1 MTTALDLLAADSA
14 RSRAA
19 SALAAP
25 VAKSITAQQFA
36 SGADLDGLAAPG
48 RLVAPMAQS
57 TWVMRAITIKTGEL
71 ANAPIEFYAGEQEYK
86 DAAFSEFWR
95 APFRAAN
102 GGRLSLAQGEAWLAT
117 WLDLEGECFLV
128 LDDLWLI
135 GTGRVRQPSPIL
147 IAAPARMRHVVRGG
161 ELIGWVYTDAAGHQ
175 VPLLPEQVI
184 HYALP
189 NPYDL
194 WRGLAPLSP
203 MLNAV
208 ESDVAAGIYIRNLM
222 RNNGDQGVYVVA
234 KDGSMLTTEQREQ
247 ITSVLRA
254 KRAARMRGQ
263 FIPTFLGGQIE
274 ITDPKAQAP
283 DANLQATRLASR
295 HEIFI
300 GLGVP
305 ASMADVQASYSIGS
319 ASDRYQLITGTC
331 QPLGRLLCGLLSMLA
346 TRTAGRAIEAEHDW
360 DNHQVMQEVRRSRTD
375 VALKLWGTGMPMEKV
390 SEYLDLGLPK
400 YAGWDRGYLP
410 FSVTEV
416 GGADAVPP
424 AADPTLAE
432 NPPEDTPEVAQIR
445 ALILLRQRSRQE
457 PTCTADSA
465 PVCTCGTGDLV
476 TLADRDP
483 AEIKLWSMIMR
494 VRRQQEKQ
502 YKSRLSRVL
511 FDARS
516 EVLRALDGY
525 QPAEKSAD
533 GIVAKGAV
541 TDFLFSLEKFTAKLS
556 AAFRSQAALTLQASG
571 NQLYEELGRDDP
583 FTYPSA
589 DVLEFVRA
597 RENKIGGA
605 SKRIHEKIKETL
617 EEGITA
623 GDTQAELAARVK
635 EAFNGLDDGRAITIA
650 QTEAQAAFAQ
660 GRQVAMEAAGIE
672 YKQWLT
678 SGNPNTRATHAAC
691 NGQVV
696 RIDERFEVPP
706 GSGVYLDHP
715 GDPTGPADE
724 VINCHCVSIPVEKP

>member
-1 MTTALDLLAADSA
+1 MRTALDLLAADSA
-14 RSRAA
+14 RTRAA
-19 SALAAP
+19 VGSAAP

-36 SGADLDGLAAPG
+36 SGSDLDGVAAPG

-57 TWVMRAITIKTGEL
+57 TWVMRAISIKTGEL
-71 ANAPIEFYAGEQEYK
+71 ANAPIEFYSGEQEYK
-86 DAAFSEFWR
+86 EAAFAEFWR

-128 LDDLWLI
+128 LDDIWLI

-147 IAAPARMRHVVRGG
+147 IAAPSRMRHVVQGG
-161 ELIGWVYTDAAGHQ
+161 ELVGWVYTDAAGHQ
-175 VPLLPEQVI
+175 VPLLPEQVV
-184 HYALP
+184 HHALP

-208 ESDVAAGIYIRNLM
+208 ESDVAAGLYVRNLM

-254 KRAARMRGQ
+254 KRAARMAGQ

-346 TRTAGRAIEAEHDW
+346 TRTAGREIEAEHDW

-432 NPPEDTPEVAQIR
+432 TPIEDTPEVAQIR
-445 ALILLRQRSRQE
+445 ALLALRRRSHQA
-457 PTCTADSA
+457 PACSAGTA
-465 PVCTCGTGDLV
+465 PVCTCGTGELV

-483 AEIKLWSMIMR
+483 AEVARWSTIMR

-525 QPAEKSAD
+525 QPAEKSA
-533 GIVAKGAV
+533 GGVVAKGAV

-556 AAFRSQAALTLQASG
+556 AAFRAQAALTLQASG

-589 DVLEFVRA
+589 EVLEFVRA

-623 GDTQAELAARVK
+623 GDTQAELAGRVK